1 MKQKKPN
8 IYDSNMAIYFIVSLL
23 FVAASCV
30 LHLALGVAEA
40 VILLL
45 LFVYFRRTAQR
56 RRERIEDYLENVADG
71 IDSVEKASVLTAPVG
86 MLVFRPDTME
96 LLWNNERFR
105 EQATVRESLF
115 GVRVTDIIP
124 TFSARWLLEGK
135 TECPDTVEVNGRL
148 FRIYGSLSHPTG
160 TKHGSGVLLATT
172 YWVDITEID
181 ALHSK
186 IEKEHPVV
194 GVIMI
199 DNYEELTKAGTEASR
214 SAVLAQIDE
223 KLAEWVAGTNSI
235 LCRYDRNR
243 YLLITTAEQ
252 YEKLAKTRFSVLDAV
267 RGIVTGDGVAATLS
281 IGIGKEAET
290 FEALFSHATLS
301 IDMALSRGGDQ
312 VVVRNK
318 NDFEF
323 YGGKNKT
330 SEKRTKVKSRVMAH
344 ALGELILDASHIY
357 VMGHKNADMD
367 AIGAA
372 AGICAIARKRGKEV
386 NIVIDHDGG
395 DAGLMIERLKALPEY
410 ADVFISG
417 TDAFIQS
424 QASAL
429 LVVVDTNRPDMVESE
444 QLLDACNRVAVIDHH
459 RRAANYIESA
469 ALNYHEPYAS
479 SASELVAELVQYL
492 TEPGDLL
499 HTEAEALL
507 AGIILDTKNFTMRT
521 GSRTFEAAAM
531 LRRSGAETVHV
542 HEMFQSTLPET
553 IERYDIIRRAEIVFD
568 NIAMAAIHAQ
578 IDRVSAAKAA
588 DELLALSGIEAS
600 FVLFEHNEGVNIS
613 ARSLGKINVQLIM
626 EQLGGGGNAATA
638 GAQVR
643 GKTPEEVMRLLAEAI
658 DRYFGTK

>member
-1 MKQKKPN
+1 MEQKRSN
-8 IYDSNMAIYFIVSLL
+8 IYDSNMALYFVIVLL
-23 FVAASCV
+23 FAAASCF
-30 LHLALGVAEA
+30 LNLALGVVEF
-40 VILLL
+40 VIILLL
-45 LFVYFRRTAQR
+45 FFYFRRTAQR
-56 RRERIEDYLENVADG
+56 RRRRIQDYMENVADG
-71 IDSVEKASVLTAPVG
+71 IDTVEKASVLTAPVA

-96 LLWNNERFR
+96 LLWSNERFR
-105 EQATVRESLF
+105 EQLTVRESLF
-115 GVRVTDIIP
+115 GVRVSDIVP

-135 TECPDTVEVNGRL
+135 TECPDTVEVNDRL
-148 FRIYGSLSHPTG
+148 FRVYGSLSRPTG
-160 TKHGSGVLLATT
+160 TKRGVLLATT

-243 YLLITTAEQ
+243 YLFVTTAEQ
-252 YEKLAKTRFSVLDAV
+252 YAKLAKTRFSVLDAV
-267 RGIVTGDGVAATLS
+267 RGIVAGDGVAATLS
-281 IGIGKEAET
+281 IGIGKEADT

-323 YGGKNKT
+323 YGGKNKA
-330 SEKRTKVKSRVMAH
+330 SEKRTKVKSRVMAN
-344 ALGELILDASHIY
+344 ALGELISDASQIY
-357 VMGHKNADMD
+357 IMGHKNADMD

-372 AGICAIARKRGKEV
+372 AGICAIARKRGKKA
-386 NIVIDHDGG
+386 NIVIDSDGG
-395 DAGLMIERLKALPEY
+395 DAGQIIGKLKALPEY
-410 ADVFISG
+410 EDVFISG

-429 LVVVDTNRPDMVESE
+429 LVVVDTNRPDLVESE

-492 TEPGDLL
+492 TEPNDLL
-499 HTEAEALL
+499 RAEAEALL

-531 LRRSGAETVHV
+531 LRRAGAETVNV
-542 HEMFQSTLPET
+542 HEMFRSTLPET
-553 IERYDIIRRAEIVFD
+553 IERYDIIRHAEIVFD
-568 NIAMAAIHAQ
+568 NIVIAAIREQ

-588 DELLALSGIEAS
+588 DELLTLSGIRAS
-600 FVLFEHNEGVNIS
+600 FVLFEHDGGVIIS
-613 ARSLGKINVQLIM
+613 ARSSDKINVQLIM

-638 GAQVR
+638 GGQVEESTVDAVR
-643 GKTPEEVMRLLAEAI
+643 EQLLDVIAEYLKTE
-658 DRYFGTK
+658 